1 MDGGEMSEEKREE
14 RKPIYLK
21 LESAAYW
28 LRPGKCHFG
37 FSLKDENGQPYGF
50 EVTCHTNFQEMMM
63 KAIQRMDTVTP
74 WPEEKKE
81 VVIHEVQPGS

>member
-1 MDGGEMSEEKREE
+1 
-14 RKPIYLK
+14 
-21 LESAAYW
+21 
-28 LRPGKCHFG
+28 
-37 FSLKDENGQPYGF
+37 
-50 EVTCHTNFQEMMM
+50 MMM